1 LQWNRLKKDVST
13 RSKKSF
19 FWNRFW
25 KMEEW
30 MAFREDIK
38 EFALDLGFS
47 EAGITHAEPFYEY
60 IDELKSRYEM
70 YSWFIEGRQ
79 LLKGAEPKSLMP
91 EAKSIVVVVQ
101 DFCKK
106 SFPEELLGKIGRL
119 YQARAYSAPP
129 YRLNGARRQLLKEF
143 LEKNGCKVLADPV
156 IPARLSAARAGVA
169 TYGRNTFAFAK
180 GIGSFIVIS
189 TFLVDKEL
197 EDDEPTKEVKCP
209 PKCTACMDAC
219 PTKAIYEPLRI
230 NPFRCI
236 AFNTFTTQDGRT
248 GGVSS
253 YIPPDIREKMGSWIH
268 GCDICQEVCPRNEK
282 KLKAN
287 LPPDEYLAKIAR
299 DFDLNKLLKLPD
311 EFFTKSVQPLM
322 YNYISEKKYF
332 QRNAAIAMGNTGD
345 TAFVPALGQAMQEAE
360 GLLRSY
366 AAWALGKIGGSQAK
380 QILELSLTR
389 ETLEPAKK
397 EIEAALAAV

>member
-1 LQWNRLKKDVST
+1 
-13 RSKKSF
+13 
-19 FWNRFW
+19 
-25 KMEEW
+25 
-30 MAFREDIK
+30 MALSEDIRD
-38 EFALDLGFS
+38 FALDLGFS
-47 EAGITHAEPFYEY
+47 KVGIGKAEPFAEY
-60 IDELKSRYEM
+60 AEELKSRYQM
-70 YSWFIEGRQ
+70 YSWFIEGPRQ
-79 LLKGAEPKSLMP
+79 LMKGADPRSLMP
-91 EAKSIVVVVQ
+91 AAKSIVVVAL
-101 DFCKK
+101 DFYKK

-119 YQARAYSAPP
+119 YQARAYNAPP
-129 YRLNGARRQLLKEF
+129 HRLNGARRQLLKEF
-143 LEKNGCKVLADPV
+143 LEKNGCKVLADPT

-169 TYGRNTFAFAK
+169 TYGRNTFAFAE

-197 EDDEPTKEVKCP
+197 EYDKPTMEVKCP
-209 PKCTACMDAC
+209 PKCTACIDAC
-219 PTKAIYEPLRI
+219 PTGALYEPLRM
-230 NPFRCI
+230 NPSRCI

-248 GGVSS
+248 GGISS

-360 GLLRSY
+360 GLVRSC
-366 AAWALGKIGGSQAK
+366 AAWALGKIGGSRAK

-397 EIEAALAAV
+397 EIEAALAVV